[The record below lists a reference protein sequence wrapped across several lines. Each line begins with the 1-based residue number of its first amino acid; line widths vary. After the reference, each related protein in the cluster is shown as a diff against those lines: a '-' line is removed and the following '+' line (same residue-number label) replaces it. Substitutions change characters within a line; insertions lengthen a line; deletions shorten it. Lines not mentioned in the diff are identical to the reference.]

1 LAADVVLAGATSR
14 CSRVHLVL
22 RMALLAATR
31 PMQKTTLR
39 TVLTKLV
46 SVRARRGSTLLTRT
60 TTTRLLP
67 SLRTRATVVTAVM
80 LSRRPVLGATA
91 DTAASVAERTGL
103 NNACL
108 TPGRGANVRTR
119 RT

>member
-1 LAADVVLAGATSR
+1 LAADVVLVGATSHR
-14 CSRVHLVL
+14 SRVHLVL
-22 RMALLAATR
+22 RMALLAATW

-46 SVRARRGSTLLTRT
+46 SVRARRGTTLLTRT

-80 LSRRPVLGATA
+80 LSCRPVLGAIG